1 MYSFKDDYSE
11 GCHPR
16 ILQALQN
23 TNLIQQE
30 GYGDDEY
37 SIQAKN
43 LLKQEMN
50 CTQAQIHFVSG
61 GTQANL
67 IVISSLLK
75 PYESVIA
82 AHTGHINVHEAG
94 AIEATGHKVCTSHSE
109 NGKLTVTQIAEVLAT
124 HEDPPHMVK
133 PKLVYLSN
141 ATEVGSVYSKSE
153 LREIYAYC
161 QEKDLYLFV
170 DGARLGTAIMSQNS
184 TISLSD
190 MAKYTDAFYIGG
202 TKNGA
207 LLGEAIVITNEKLQK
222 DFAYNLKQKGALM
235 AKGRVLGIQFLELF
249 KDGLFF
255 EMATHA
261 NAMTNELTSA
271 IQEKGFK
278 LLFPAESNQVF
289 PIFPNKLATAIE
301 EKYKCYTW
309 QKVNSEETAI
319 RMVCSWATKP
329 EAITDFRAFIDSF

>member
-16 ILQALQN
+16 ILRALQM
-23 TNLIQQE
+23 TNLMQQE

-37 SIQAKN
+37 SVQAKD
-43 LLKQEMN
+43 LLRNQMN
-50 CTQAQIHFVSG
+50 CPQAQIHFVSG

-94 AIEATGHKVCTSHSE
+94 AIEATGHKICTIHSE
-109 NGKLTVTQIAEVLAT
+109 NGKLTVAKIAESLAI

-133 PKLVYLSN
+133 PKLIYLSN
-141 ATEVGSVYSKSE
+141 ATEVGSVYNKKE
-153 LREIYAYC
+153 LQEIYEFC
-161 QEKDLYLFV
+161 QANDLYLFV
-170 DGARLGTAIMSQNS
+170 DGARIGTAIMAQNNA
-184 TISLSD
+184 ISLCE
-190 MAKYTDAFYIGG
+190 MGKYTDVFYIGG

-207 LLGEAIVITNEKLQK
+207 LLGEAIVISNEKLQK
-222 DFAYNLKQKGALM
+222 DFDYNLKQKGALM

-261 NAMTNELTSA
+261 NTMTSELVT
-271 IQEKGFK
+271 IIREKGFE
-278 LLFPAESNQVF
+278 LLLPEESNQIF
-289 PIFPNKLATAIE
+289 PIFPNQLAKAVQE
-301 EKYKCYTW
+301 RYKCYTW
-309 QKVNSEETAI
+309 QRINEKETAI
-319 RMVCSWATKP
+319 RMVCSWATQS
-329 EAITDFRAFIDSF
+329 EAITDFRTFINSF